1 MNEFDEQQST
11 GRNIPWK
18 PVVIIIAAVL
28 IVVIIIVSAIAFV
41 RNREES
47 QMGQITIDRISDQV
61 DQSLAN
67 CEDEEVPENCKKS
80 LIEEE
85 IGVEAYGIL
94 KQVKSAMEQKGIQA
108 RMPFALDI
116 K

>member
-1 MNEFDEQQST
+1 LNDDIEEAEKMADLKEFGIKKFTRYKT
-11 GRNIPWK
+11 GIER
-18 PVVIIIAAVL
+18 L
-28 IVVIIIVSAIAFV
+28 MEDMGGVSASA
-41 RNREES
+41 
-47 QMGQITIDRISDQV
+47 
-61 DQSLAN
+61 
-67 CEDEEVPENCKKS
+67 KKS